1 MESAV
6 RDSIAE
12 IEHDAALASRF
23 ATKNLALGGV
33 HTVDKSLATL
43 FAGTRHVRQLVA
55 LQVRFLSDALR
66 HILDLSIGG
75 HLSGGGSSGPSGSS
89 PPSGANSNNKKS
101 FRTGIL
107 GCGRIGA
114 RVAHELMDQAGV
126 SSDAILVGTRQN
138 DTTAALG
145 LAARGVRLCARND
158 EATRRSRLIVICCLP
173 AHMRDV
179 ARSIAGTVR
188 RSTVV
193 LSCVPGYSATKIAH
207 MLQLDSD
214 KMVLRIGV
222 QAPVNAVASALQQYA
237 DPVTGAVDQ
246 ATLCRFAGQA
256 LVPHEGDMARL
267 HATVEAFTNFIR
279 PAAITDEHGK
289 PQLLQKGFST
299 RALVNQALFGS
310 HVDPADAVL
319 GGMEVEGKGELLAV
333 EKEEMQSEA
342 RKAALAAWVGVCLSG
357 EQGGS
362 GDNTMTRK

>member
-43 FAGTRHVRQLVA
+43 FAGTRHVRELIS

-75 HLSGGGSSGPSGSS
+75 DLSRGSS
-89 PPSGANSNNKKS
+89 PDKHNKKS

-114 RVAHELMDQAGV
+114 RVAHALLDQAGV
-126 SSDAILVGTRQN
+126 SSEAILVGTRQN
-138 DTTAALG
+138 DTTAARG

-158 EATRRSRLIVICCLP
+158 EATRRSRLVVLCCLP
-173 AHMRDV
+173 AQMRDV

-222 QAPVNAVASALQQYA
+222 QAPVNAVASALQQYT

-310 HVDPADAVL
+310 HVDPADVVL
-319 GGMEVEGKGELLAV
+319 GGAAVEGKGELLAV
-333 EKEEMQSEA
+333 EKEEIQSEA

-362 GDNTMTRK
+362 ADNTMTRK

>member
-6 RDSIAE
+6 RDSIARV
-12 IEHDAALASRF
+12 EHDAALTSQF

-33 HTVDKSLATL
+33 HTVDPTLATL
-43 FAGTRHVRQLVA
+43 FEGTRHVREMVA

-75 HLSGGGSSGPSGSS
+75 GDPASPKSGGSSSPSG
-89 PPSGANSNNKKS
+89 GNNKKS

-107 GCGRIGA
+107 GCGRVGSRI
-114 RVAHELMDQAGV
+114 AHVLMDEAGV
-126 SSDAILVGTRQN
+126 ATDAILVGTRQR

-145 LAARGVRLCARND
+145 LVARGVRLCERND
-158 EATRRSRLIVICCLP
+158 EATRRSRLIVLCCLP

-179 ARSIAGTVR
+179 VRSVAGSVR
-188 RSTVV
+188 RSTIV

-222 QAPVNAVASALQQYA
+222 QAPVNAVASALQQYT
-237 DPVTGAVDQ
+237 DPASGVVDR

-256 LVPHEGDMARL
+256 LAPREGDMARL
-267 HATVEAFTNFIR
+267 YAAVEAFTNFIR

-289 PQLLQKGFST
+289 PQLLQQGFST
-299 RALVNQALFGS
+299 RALVNQALFGT
-310 HVDPADAVL
+310 HVDPADAAL
-319 GGMEVEGKGELLAV
+319 GDAIVEGKGDLLPV
-333 EKEEMQSEA
+333 EREEKASEA
-342 RKAALAAWVGVCLSG
+342 RKAALATWVSVCLSQEHLRGG
-357 EQGGS
+357 EK
-362 GDNTMTRK
+362 MTRK